1 MCLSLQGQIQAS
13 VMQNIT
19 NEITASWADN
29 ILLGSKAEPIAVLRC
44 SSPAQD
50 PLPAF
55 RKGV

>member
-29 ILLGSKAEPIAVLRC
+29 MLGSKAEPIAVLGC